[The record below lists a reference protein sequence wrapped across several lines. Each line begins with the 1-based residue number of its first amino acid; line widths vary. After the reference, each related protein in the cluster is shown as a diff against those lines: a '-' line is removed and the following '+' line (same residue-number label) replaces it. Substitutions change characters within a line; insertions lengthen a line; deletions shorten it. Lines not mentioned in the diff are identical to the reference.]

1 MRVFSGPTLLP
12 GFFEALPQLHEDLMQ
27 IVCYAWTCPW
37 PWTLSSFATG
47 LPLALLPCL
56 AYLFIVSP
64 SLASPLHLK
73 FDAALEKCD
82 LSQVNKPPLLWLVWV
97 ASSLPAIILILR
109 KCRMNTQCSYSLL
122 LLQLFPLKRRSPSV
136 LQIIHILQSLS
147 HLSFFSLTGTHIVS
161 L

>member
-1 MRVFSGPTLLP
+1 MEMRVFSGPALLP
-12 GFFEALPQLHEDLMQ
+12 GFFEALPHLHEGLMQ
-27 IVCYAWTCPW
+27 IVCYACACPC

-82 LSQVNKPPLLWLVWV
+82 LSQVNKPPLL
-97 ASSLPAIILILR
+97 
-109 KCRMNTQCSYSLL
+109 
-122 LLQLFPLKRRSPSV
+122 
-136 LQIIHILQSLS
+136 
-147 HLSFFSLTGTHIVS
+147 
-161 L
+161 